1 MSKPSDS
8 IGVKRILRE
17 VRVLREPPGSPFFGQ
32 WGVWI
37 GYPMVAM
44 RVERP
49 DQTRAFAMFRAKL
62 LRRMLR
68 GYADGL
74 KDE

>member
-1 MSKPSDS
+1 MRPSKS

-17 VRVLREPPGSPFFGQ
+17 VRVLRERDGPWAGQ

-37 GYPMVAM
+37 GYPTVAV
-44 RVERP
+44 RVGRP
-49 DQTRAFAMFRAKL
+49 NPGRAFIVYSAKL

-68 GYADGL
+68 YYADGR
-74 KDE
+74 KE